1 MAPQAARGVRRLYMH
16 RGRDGKVPPRH
27 GGKELEG
34 SNEEE
39 RIENDCF
46 TSRVV
51 GGSVTARQDH
61 RMTPQTMATVHGKT
75 LDVENDGQ
83 RSRENV

>member
-1 MAPQAARGVRRLYMH
+1 MH
-16 RGRDGKVPPRH
+16 GGRDGHVPPRH
-27 GGKELEG
+27 GGKEIEG
-34 SNEEE
+34 SNEE

-51 GGSVTARQDH
+51 GGFVTDRQDH
-61 RMTPQTMATVHGKT
+61 GMTPKRLATVHGQT
-75 LDVENDGQ
+75 FSVENAIN